1 MTRLNMA
8 RQLTASLS
16 KRVPMRRHALRQPA
30 HGSMIVPRCPG
41 AQIPEDAVEH
51 LPRIAELA
59 AGHGRACGQE
69 RLDQFPLF
77 LDDLMPPNHADLHAG
92 CTGGRLF
99 NVFSDRTRVSMMII
113 P

>member
-1 MTRLNMA
+1 
-8 RQLTASLS
+8 
-16 KRVPMRRHALRQPA
+16 
-30 HGSMIVPRCPG
+30 MIVSRCPG

-51 LPRIAELA
+51 LTRIAEFA

-69 RLDQFPLF
+69 RIDQFPLF
-77 LDDLMPPNHADLHAG
+77 VNDLMPPNHADLHAG